1 MKTEPTL
8 EDPFLEYG
16 EILTAIGATTQ
27 EATERMW
34 TLFEDGITNYTAE
47 SIASIFH
54 LNLIANTKKYED
66 LVDFYEEKFYPFSD
80 IYKNESYDHRRTP
93 QLLSTSQ
100 STGSGTADTTR
111 NQTRTTTSSP
121 GITTTTAHSVNPYDN
136 SGLRS
141 ESQDATSQS
150 GSDTT
155 TEAYSGSPDHTAT
168 SSQAT
173 ATVST
178 SGTDRNQYE
187 KITHGRDG
195 KEPTS
200 QVIQDGLLA
209 AALHDILDII
219 INDIADQIFLQA
231 WIF

>member
-1 MKTEPTL
+1 MKTETTL

-27 EATERMW
+27 EATDRMW

-66 LVDFYEEKFYPFSD
+66 LIDFYNEKFYPFSD
-80 IYKNESYDHRRTP
+80 IYKSETYDHRRSP
-93 QLLSTSQ
+93 NLTSM
-100 STGSGTADTTR
+100 SNSVGTGTADTTR
-111 NQTRTTTSSP
+111 NQTRTTTNSP
-121 GITTTTAHSVNPYDN
+121 GVTTTIAHSVNPYDN

-141 ESQDATSQS
+141 ESQDATSHT
-150 GSDTT
+150 GTETT
-155 TEAYSGSPDHTAT
+155 TEAYSGNPDHTAT
-168 SSQAT
+168 SSSAMS
-173 ATVST
+173 TVST
-178 SGTDRNQYE
+178 TGTDRNQYE